1 MDSGNLILNGNAEA
15 APGSTNESPVTTP
28 DWTSTGG
35 ASAIQYGLSQFPT
48 LSEAPPDPGKNFFFG
63 GADDAMG
70 SLTQKIDV
78 SQYSASIDGGQVT
91 YVLSGWLGGY
101 SDQGDSATL
110 TVTFEGASGTAVGK
124 GSIGPVTAAQRKD
137 LTKFL
142 EQSSKGPV
150 PTGTR
155 SVLVVLDMV
164 RQEGSSDD
172 GYADNLSL
180 VFDGI

>member
-1 MDSGNLILNGNAEA
+1 
-15 APGSTNESPVTTP
+15 
-28 DWTSTGG
+28 
-35 ASAIQYGLSQFPT
+35 
-48 LSEAPPDPGKNFFFG
+48 
-63 GADDAMG
+63 
-70 SLTQKIDV
+70 
-78 SQYSASIDGGQVT
+78 
-91 YVLSGWLGGY
+91 LSGWLGGY
-101 SDQGDSATL
+101 SDQGDSTTL